1 MKAIVNY
8 IFMLGILLIL
18 VGGCK
23 EDTPYLRIT
32 YGIKDNELKVGKGLK
47 EIVNASNEFVFAP
60 WCKKV
65 EKDARWGKYKVKFK
79 KLLSLRDKPLTYA
92 VILAICEPINKENP
106 KISWIYRDDFRDGH
120 IYKKLVLQNGI
131 YMIAYK
137 INPKDKSI
145 SIKSIKK

>member
-1 MKAIVNY
+1 MTTKRLVV
-8 IFMLGILLIL
+8 LLIVCL
-18 VGGCK
+18 CSQGLWAAELK
-23 EDTPYLRIT
+23 
-32 YGIKDNELKVGKGLK
+32 YGIEDNELKVGKGLK

-65 EKDARWGKYKVKFK
+65 TKDVKWGKYQIKFK
-79 KLLSLRDKPLTYA
+79 KLLSLRDKPLTYV
-92 VILAICEPINKENP
+92 VIIAMCEPINKEAP
-106 KISWIYRDDFRDGH
+106 KLSWIYRDDLRDGRR
-120 IYKKLVLQNGI
+120 YKKLVLQDGI